1 MKRKVVITVLA
12 IGVLYI
18 ALSPLFISLFKSEDD
33 RIIDTINTGNMDSLE
48 DVSEL
53 VYKRKVDDGIIC
65 IAVSNKGLLI
75 VSYLKNERFSDTQYN
90 LLGRVTT
97 EIGNIISNDPLS
109 VTKMP
114 IANFS
119 KYSYYFGFCTSEKAK
134 RLNVDGTVFE
144 NERLSVKIGNKLY
157 SGYFWFYK
165 SDSEPTIQTV
175 D

>member
-33 RIIDTINTGNMDSLE
+33 RIIDTINTGNMDSLD

-53 VYKRKVDDGIIC
+53 VYKREVDDGIIC

-134 RLNVDGTVFE
+134 RLNVDGNVLETDK
-144 NERLSVKIGNKLY
+144 LSVKIDNKLY

>member
-33 RIIDTINTGNMDSLE
+33 RIIDTINTGNMDSLD

-134 RLNVDGTVFE
+134 RLNVDGNVLETE
-144 NERLSVKIGNKLY
+144 KLSVKIGNKLY

>member
-1 MKRKVVITVLA
+1 MKRKAVITVLA
-12 IGVLYI
+12 IVVLYI

-33 RIIDTINTGNMDSLE
+33 RIIDTINTGNMDSLD

-134 RLNVDGTVFE
+134 KLSIDGTVFE
-144 NERLSVKIGNKLY
+144 TEKLSVKIGNKLY

-165 SDSEPTIQTV
+165 SDSEPTVQTV

>member
-1 MKRKVVITVLA
+1 MKRKAVITVLA
-12 IGVLYI
+12 IVVLYI

-33 RIIDTINTGNMDSLE
+33 RIIDTINTGNMDSLD

-53 VYKRKVDDGIIC
+53 VYKREVDDGIIC

-119 KYSYYFGFCTSEKAK
+119 KYAYYFGFCTSEKAK
-134 RLNVDGTVFE
+134 RLNVDGNVLETE
-144 NERLSVKIGNKLY
+144 KLSVKIGNKLY

>member
-1 MKRKVVITVLA
+1 MKRKAVITVLA

-33 RIIDTINTGNMDSLE
+33 RIIDTINTGNMDSLD

-134 RLNVDGTVFE
+134 KLSIDGTVVE
-144 NERLSVKIGNKLY
+144 TEKLSVKIGNKLY

-165 SDSEPTIQTV
+165 SDSEPTVQTV